1 MERVIQTQQ
10 FFTLRRPLAAA
21 DDLAIEKIAAGVCQL
36 LAEKLDGLWQADGEG
51 LYDAG
56 GTKVLQEY

>member
-1 MERVIQTQQ
+1 
-10 FFTLRRPLAAA
+10 LRRPLAAA